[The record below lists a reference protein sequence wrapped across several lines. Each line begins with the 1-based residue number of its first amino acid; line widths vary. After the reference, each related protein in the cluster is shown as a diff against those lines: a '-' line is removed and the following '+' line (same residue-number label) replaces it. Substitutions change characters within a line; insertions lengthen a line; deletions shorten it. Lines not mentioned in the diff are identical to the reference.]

1 MNIIQ
6 QSDLSDDIKKSI
18 KNIKIGNCKNEN

>member
-6 QSDLSDDIKKSI
+6 QSSWF
-18 KNIKIGNCKNEN
+18 

>member
-6 QSDLSDDIKKSI
+6 
-18 KNIKIGNCKNEN
+18 CTF